1 MKLDQLRE
9 KKEEEL
15 RKLLSDKKEKL
26 REVKQNLASGRVK
39 NVKEARSI
47 KKDIARILTILN
59 EGSHEK

>member
-1 MKLDQLRE
+1 MKPDQLRE

-59 EGSHEK
+59 EGSNEK

>member
-1 MKLDQLRE
+1 MKADQLRE

-15 RKLLSDKKEKL
+15 KKLLSDKREKL

-39 NVKEARSI
+39 NVKEARNI

-59 EGSHEK
+59 EGSNEK